1 MLFKLTSAKYL
12 LVAALSLTLVVAIAC
27 GGAEESAPA
36 APAAPAAAAAPKAA
50 APAEKKEAA
59 KPAAKPAAPKA
70 AAAAAP
76 AKKAAPAA
84 AAAPKKKTVNVV
96 QSQAAPTATES
107 TQAVAQKPLL
117 PADQQILKPLRYG
130 CCNTMPYREGGWGRM
145 FMQWTAMQP
154 MKFNKMNGLEP
165 HLALSYELS
174 SDGLTYTLSLDPDAI
189 FQDGTPVTAADVK
202 KAWEF
207 GSMPEQ
213 QVSWGGLVNNLKDV
227 QGIEVVKTGEGTT
240 ASGLVAV
247 DDHTLQIVLNKPDP
261 VYPKKLAQWLMGVW
275 KAAQAEQ
282 DPDWVEHPIG
292 VGPFTVTADL
302 DAKYI
307 ELQRTDNWW
316 KDAPTIIKVELPAV
330 PDKQTQMVMFE
341 NAEVDVIFS
350 SPGFQAEPH
359 DPAHKFHNLLYR
371 IPYGGIYYYALD
383 HSKPPLDDQNMRAAI
398 AHGHDQNLIVKSVF
412 GFGGIPAY
420 GLVTPE
426 TACYQDESEN
436 PGYVYD
442 PDKAREFLGMSKY
455 ADGTIPPMLISLPAG
470 YDDNWVRYT
479 EAMQAQLKENLG
491 LDLKIQ
497 VYERGQTPPDSNFS
511 RRSMGI
517 TTADPAYPIWL
528 QGHSASPTN
537 QSRSKFV
544 DPELDKLIEIGES
557 LGLNDPARCEAWQ
570 AAEKR
575 FLEGYHLLPTI
586 QVNYPYLAA
595 PWVNNFDMSVNNDFS
610 LDVISLSERVF
621 FDLAERRRK

>member
-1 MLFKLTSAKYL
+1 M
-12 LVAALSLTLVVAIAC
+12 VAALSLTLVVAIAC

-117 PADQQILKPLRYG
+117 PDDEQILKPLRYG

-154 MKFNKMNGLEP
+154 MKFDKNNGLQP

-426 TACYQDESEN
+426 TACYMDESMN
-436 PGYVYD
+436 PGYDYD
-442 PDKAREFLGMSKY
+442 PAKARDLLSKSKY
-455 ADGTIPPMLISLPAG
+455 GSGTIPPMLISLPAG

-610 LDVISLSERVF
+610 LDVITLSERVF
-621 FDLAERRRK
+621 FDLPERRRK

>member
-1 MLFKLTSAKYL
+1 MLFKLTSDKYL
-12 LVAALSLTLVVAIAC
+12 LVEALSLTLVVAIAC
-27 GGAEESAPA
+27 GGAEEEA
-36 APAAPAAAAAPKAA
+36 APAAKPAPAPAPKAA
-50 APAEKKEAA
+50 APAEKK
-59 KPAAKPAAPKA
+59 
-70 AAAAAP
+70 
-76 AKKAAPAA
+76 
-84 AAAPKKKTVNVV
+84 TVANTT
-96 QSQAAPTATES
+96 PTES

-117 PADQQILKPLRYG
+117 PDDEQILKPLRYG

-383 HSKPPLDDQNMRAAI
+383 HSKPPLDDTYLRAAI
-398 AHGHDQNLIVKSVF
+398 AHGYDQNLVVKSVF

-426 TACYQDESEN
+426 TACYMDESEN

-544 DPELDKLIEIGES
+544 DPELDKLIEYGES
-557 LGLNDPARCEAWQ
+557 LALDDPARCDAWK
-570 AAEKR
+570 AAETR
-575 FLEGYHLLPTI
+575 FLEGYHLIPTI

>member
-1 MLFKLTSAKYL
+1 M
-12 LVAALSLTLVVAIAC
+12 VAALSLTLVVAIAC
-27 GGAEESAPA
+27 GGAEEEA
-36 APAAPAAAAAPKAA
+36 APAAKPAPAAAPKAA
-50 APAEKKEAA
+50 APAAE
-59 KPAAKPAAPKA
+59 
-70 AAAAAP
+70 
-76 AKKAAPAA
+76 
-84 AAAPKKKTVNVV
+84 KKTVANTT
-96 QSQAAPTATES
+96 PTES

-117 PADQQILKPLRYG
+117 PDAEQILKPLRYG

-154 MKFNKMNGLEP
+154 MKFDKNNELKP
-165 HLALSYELS
+165 HLALSYDLS
-174 SDGLTYTLSLDPDAI
+174 DDGKTYTLNLDPDAI

-213 QVSWGGLVNNLKDV
+213 QVSWGALVSNLKDV
-227 QGIEVVKTGEGTT
+227 QGIDVVKTGEGTT
-240 ASGLVAV
+240 ASGLVVV
-247 DDHTLQIVLNKPDP
+247 DTNTLQIVLNKPDP

-316 KDAPTIIKVELPAV
+316 KDAPTLVKVELPAV

-383 HSKPPLDDQNMRAAI
+383 HSKPPLDDAYVRAAI
-398 AHGHDQNLIVKSVF
+398 AHGYDQNLVVKSVF

-426 TACYQDESEN
+426 TSCYMDESMN

-442 PDKAREFLGMSKY
+442 PEKAREFLGKSKY
-455 ADGTIPPMLISLPAG
+455 GSGTIPPMLISLPAG

-557 LGLNDPARCEAWQ
+557 LGLTDPARCEAWQ

-575 FLEGYHLLPTI
+575 FLEGYHLIPTI

-621 FDLAERRRK
+621 FDLPERRRK

>member
-1 MLFKLTSAKYL
+1 MFNLTSAKYL

-27 GGAEESAPA
+27 GGAEEEA
-36 APAAPAAAAAPKAA
+36 APAAKPAPAPAPKAA
-50 APAEKKEAA
+50 APAEKKTEANTT
-59 KPAAKPAAPKA
+59 P
-70 AAAAAP
+70 
-76 AKKAAPAA
+76 
-84 AAAPKKKTVNVV
+84 
-96 QSQAAPTATES
+96 TES

-117 PADQQILKPLRYG
+117 PDDQQILKPLRYG

-145 FMQWTAMQP
+145 FMQWTSMQP

-165 HLALSYELS
+165 HLALSYDLS

-282 DPDWVEHPIG
+282 DPDWVEHPVG

-426 TACYQDESEN
+426 TACYMDESMN
-436 PGYVYD
+436 PGYDYD
-442 PDKAREFLGMSKY
+442 PAKARDLLSKSKY
-455 ADGTIPPMLISLPAG
+455 GSGTIPPMLISLPAG

-544 DPELDKLIEIGES
+544 DPELDKLIEYGES
-557 LGLNDPARCEAWQ
+557 LALDDPARCDAWK
-570 AAEKR
+570 AAETR
-575 FLEGYHLLPTI
+575 FLEGYHLIPTI

-621 FDLAERRRK
+621 FDLPTRRRK

>member
-1 MLFKLTSAKYL
+1 M
-12 LVAALSLTLVVAIAC
+12 VAALSLTLVVAIAC
-27 GGAEESAPA
+27 GGAEEEA
-36 APAAPAAAAAPKAA
+36 APAAKPAPAPAPKAA
-50 APAEKKEAA
+50 APAEKK
-59 KPAAKPAAPKA
+59 
-70 AAAAAP
+70 
-76 AKKAAPAA
+76 
-84 AAAPKKKTVNVV
+84 TVANTT
-96 QSQAAPTATES
+96 PTES

-117 PADQQILKPLRYG
+117 PDDEQILKPLRYG

-426 TACYQDESEN
+426 TACYMDESMN
-436 PGYVYD
+436 PGYDYD
-442 PDKAREFLGMSKY
+442 PAKARDLLSKSKY
-455 ADGTIPPMLISLPAG
+455 GSGTIPPMLISLPAG

-610 LDVISLSERVF
+610 LDVITLSERVF
-621 FDLAERRRK
+621 FDLPERRRK

>member
-1 MLFKLTSAKYL
+1 M
-12 LVAALSLTLVVAIAC
+12 VAALSLTLVVAIAC
-27 GGAEESAPA
+27 GGAEEEA
-36 APAAPAAAAAPKAA
+36 APAAKPAPAPAPKAA
-50 APAEKKEAA
+50 APAEKK
-59 KPAAKPAAPKA
+59 
-70 AAAAAP
+70 
-76 AKKAAPAA
+76 
-84 AAAPKKKTVNVV
+84 TVANTT
-96 QSQAAPTATES
+96 PTES

-117 PADQQILKPLRYG
+117 PDDEQILKPLRYG

-165 HLALSYELS
+165 NLALSYELS

-383 HSKPPLDDQNMRAAI
+383 HSKPPLDDTYLRAAI
-398 AHGHDQNLIVKSVF
+398 AHGYDQNLVVKSVF

-426 TACYQDESEN
+426 TACYMDESEN

-557 LGLNDPARCEAWQ
+557 LALNDPARCEAWQ

-575 FLEGYHLLPTI
+575 FLEGYHLIPTI

-621 FDLAERRRK
+621 FDLPERRRK

>member
-1 MLFKLTSAKYL
+1 M
-12 LVAALSLTLVVAIAC
+12 VAALSLTLVVAIAC
-27 GGAEESAPA
+27 GGADEEA
-36 APAAPAAAAAPKAA
+36 APAAKPAPAPAPKAA
-50 APAEKKEAA
+50 APAEKKTEANTT
-59 KPAAKPAAPKA
+59 P
-70 AAAAAP
+70 
-76 AKKAAPAA
+76 
-84 AAAPKKKTVNVV
+84 
-96 QSQAAPTATES
+96 TES

-117 PADQQILKPLRYG
+117 PDDQQILKPLRYG

-154 MKFNKMNGLEP
+154 MKFDKMNALTP
-165 HLALSYELS
+165 HLALSYDLS
-174 SDGLTYTLSLDPDAI
+174 ADGLTYTLSLDPDAI

-240 ASGLVAV
+240 ASGLQVV
-247 DDHTLQIVLNKPDP
+247 DTNTLKIVLNKPDP

-383 HSKPPLDDQNMRAAI
+383 HSKPPLDDAYVRAAI

-426 TACYQDESEN
+426 TACYMDETMN
-436 PGYVYD
+436 PGYEYD
-442 PDKAREFLGMSKY
+442 PELAREFIGKSKY
-455 ADGTIPPMLISLPAG
+455 GSGTIPPMLISLPAG

-557 LGLNDPARCEAWQ
+557 LGLTDPARCEAWQ

-575 FLEGYHLLPTI
+575 FLEGYHLIPTI

-610 LDVISLSERVF
+610 LDVITLSERVF

>member
-1 MLFKLTSAKYL
+1 M
-12 LVAALSLTLVVAIAC
+12 VAALSLTLVVAIAC
-27 GGAEESAPA
+27 GGAEEEA
-36 APAAPAAAAAPKAA
+36 APAAKPAPAPAPKAA
-50 APAEKKEAA
+50 APAEKK
-59 KPAAKPAAPKA
+59 
-70 AAAAAP
+70 
-76 AKKAAPAA
+76 
-84 AAAPKKKTVNVV
+84 TVANTT
-96 QSQAAPTATES
+96 PTES

-117 PADQQILKPLRYG
+117 PDDEQILKPLRYG

-154 MKFNKMNGLEP
+154 MKFDKNNGLQP

-383 HSKPPLDDQNMRAAI
+383 HSKPPLDDAYVRAAI

-426 TACYQDESEN
+426 TACYMDESEN

-544 DPELDKLIEIGES
+544 DPELDKLIEYGES
-557 LGLNDPARCEAWQ
+557 LALDDPARCDAWK
-570 AAEKR
+570 AAETR
-575 FLEGYHLLPTI
+575 FLEGYHLIPTI

-610 LDVISLSERVF
+610 LDVITLSERVF
-621 FDLAERRRK
+621 FDLPERRRK

>member
-27 GGAEESAPA
+27 GGAEEA
-36 APAAPAAAAAPKAA
+36 APAAPAPAPAPKAA
-50 APAEKKEAA
+50 APAEKK
-59 KPAAKPAAPKA
+59 
-70 AAAAAP
+70 
-76 AKKAAPAA
+76 
-84 AAAPKKKTVNVV
+84 TVANTT
-96 QSQAAPTATES
+96 PTES

-117 PADQQILKPLRYG
+117 PDDEQILKPLRYG

-154 MKFNKMNGLEP
+154 MKFDKNNGLQP

-383 HSKPPLDDQNMRAAI
+383 HSKPPLDDTYLRAAI
-398 AHGHDQNLIVKSVF
+398 AHGYDQNLVVKSVF

-426 TACYQDESEN
+426 TACYMDESKN

-544 DPELDKLIEIGES
+544 DPELDKLIEYGES
-557 LGLNDPARCEAWQ
+557 LALDDPARCDAWQ
-570 AAEKR
+570 AAETR
-575 FLEGYHLLPTI
+575 FLEGYHLIPTI

-610 LDVISLSERVF
+610 LDVITLSERVF
-621 FDLAERRRK
+621 FDLPERRRK

>member
-1 MLFKLTSAKYL
+1 M
-12 LVAALSLTLVVAIAC
+12 VAALSLTLVVAIAC
-27 GGAEESAPA
+27 GGAEEEA
-36 APAAPAAAAAPKAA
+36 APAAKPAPAPAPKAA
-50 APAEKKEAA
+50 APAEKK
-59 KPAAKPAAPKA
+59 
-70 AAAAAP
+70 
-76 AKKAAPAA
+76 
-84 AAAPKKKTVNVV
+84 TVANTT
-96 QSQAAPTATES
+96 PTES

-117 PADQQILKPLRYG
+117 PDDEQILKPLRYG

-154 MKFNKMNGLEP
+154 MKFDKNNGLQP

-426 TACYQDESEN
+426 TACYMDESEN

-544 DPELDKLIEIGES
+544 DPELDKLIEYGES
-557 LGLNDPARCEAWQ
+557 LGLNDPARCDAWQ

-575 FLEGYHLLPTI
+575 FLEGYHLIPTI

>member
-1 MLFKLTSAKYL
+1 M
-12 LVAALSLTLVVAIAC
+12 VAALSLTLVVAIAC
-27 GGAEESAPA
+27 GGAEEEA
-36 APAAPAAAAAPKAA
+36 APAAKPAPAPAPKAA
-50 APAEKKEAA
+50 APAEKK
-59 KPAAKPAAPKA
+59 
-70 AAAAAP
+70 
-76 AKKAAPAA
+76 
-84 AAAPKKKTVNVV
+84 TVANTT
-96 QSQAAPTATES
+96 PTES

-117 PADQQILKPLRYG
+117 PDDEQILKPLRYG

-145 FMQWTAMQP
+145 FMQWTSMQP

-383 HSKPPLDDQNMRAAI
+383 HSKPPLDDTYLRAAI
-398 AHGHDQNLIVKSVF
+398 AHGYDQNLVVKSVF

-426 TACYQDESEN
+426 TACYMDESMN
-436 PGYVYD
+436 PGYDYD
-442 PDKAREFLGMSKY
+442 PAKARDLLSKSKY
-455 ADGTIPPMLISLPAG
+455 GSGTIPPMLISLPAG

-544 DPELDKLIEIGES
+544 DPELDKLIEYGES
-557 LGLNDPARCEAWQ
+557 LGLNDPARCDAWQ

-575 FLEGYHLLPTI
+575 FLEGYHLIPTI

>member
-27 GGAEESAPA
+27 GGAEEEA
-36 APAAPAAAAAPKAA
+36 APAAKPAPAPAPKAA
-50 APAEKKEAA
+50 APAEKK
-59 KPAAKPAAPKA
+59 
-70 AAAAAP
+70 
-76 AKKAAPAA
+76 
-84 AAAPKKKTVNVV
+84 TVANTT
-96 QSQAAPTATES
+96 PTES

-117 PADQQILKPLRYG
+117 PDDEQILKPLRYG

-383 HSKPPLDDQNMRAAI
+383 HSKPPLDDTYLRAAI
-398 AHGHDQNLIVKSVF
+398 AHGYDQNLVVKSVF

-426 TACYQDESEN
+426 TACYMDESEN

-544 DPELDKLIEIGES
+544 DPELDKLIEYGES
-557 LGLNDPARCEAWQ
+557 LGLNDPARCDAWQ

>member
-1 MLFKLTSAKYL
+1 M
-12 LVAALSLTLVVAIAC
+12 VAALSLTLVVAIAC

-292 VGPFTVTADL
+292 VGPFKVTADL

-383 HSKPPLDDQNMRAAI
+383 HSKPPLADAYVRAAI

-426 TACYQDESEN
+426 TACYMDESEN

-491 LDLKIQ
+491 IDLKIQ

>member
-1 MLFKLTSAKYL
+1 M
-12 LVAALSLTLVVAIAC
+12 VAALSLTLVVAIAC
-27 GGAEESAPA
+27 GGAEEEA
-36 APAAPAAAAAPKAA
+36 APAAKPAPAPAPKAA
-50 APAEKKEAA
+50 APAEKK
-59 KPAAKPAAPKA
+59 
-70 AAAAAP
+70 
-76 AKKAAPAA
+76 
-84 AAAPKKKTVNVV
+84 TVANTT
-96 QSQAAPTATES
+96 PTES

-117 PADQQILKPLRYG
+117 PDDEQILKPLRYG

-154 MKFNKMNGLEP
+154 MKFDKNNGLQP

-426 TACYQDESEN
+426 TACYMDESMN
-436 PGYVYD
+436 PGYDYD
-442 PDKAREFLGMSKY
+442 PAKARDLLSKSKY
-455 ADGTIPPMLISLPAG
+455 GSGTIPPMLISLPAG

-575 FLEGYHLLPTI
+575 FLEGYHLIPTI

-610 LDVISLSERVF
+610 LDVITLSERVF

>member
-1 MLFKLTSAKYL
+1 M
-12 LVAALSLTLVVAIAC
+12 VAALSLTLVVAIAC
-27 GGAEESAPA
+27 GGAEEEA
-36 APAAPAAAAAPKAA
+36 APAAKPAPAPAPKAA
-50 APAEKKEAA
+50 APAEKK
-59 KPAAKPAAPKA
+59 
-70 AAAAAP
+70 
-76 AKKAAPAA
+76 
-84 AAAPKKKTVNVV
+84 TVANTT
-96 QSQAAPTATES
+96 PTES

-117 PADQQILKPLRYG
+117 PDDEQILKPLRYG

-154 MKFNKMNGLEP
+154 MKFDKNNGLQP

-383 HSKPPLDDQNMRAAI
+383 HSKPPLDDTYLRAAI
-398 AHGHDQNLIVKSVF
+398 AHGYDQNLVVKSVF

-426 TACYQDESEN
+426 TACYMDESMN
-436 PGYVYD
+436 PGYEYD
-442 PDKAREFLGMSKY
+442 PELAREFLGKSKY
-455 ADGTIPPMLISLPAG
+455 AGGSVPPMLISLPAG

-557 LGLNDPARCEAWQ
+557 LGLNDPARCDAWQ

-575 FLEGYHLLPTI
+575 FLEGYHLIPTI

>member
-1 MLFKLTSAKYL
+1 M
-12 LVAALSLTLVVAIAC
+12 VAALSLTLVVAIAC
-27 GGAEESAPA
+27 GGAEEEA
-36 APAAPAAAAAPKAA
+36 APAAKPAPAPAPKAA
-50 APAEKKEAA
+50 APAEKK
-59 KPAAKPAAPKA
+59 
-70 AAAAAP
+70 
-76 AKKAAPAA
+76 
-84 AAAPKKKTVNVV
+84 TVANTT
-96 QSQAAPTATES
+96 PTES

-117 PADQQILKPLRYG
+117 PDDEQILKPLRYG

-383 HSKPPLDDQNMRAAI
+383 HSKPPLDDAYVRAAI

-426 TACYQDESEN
+426 TACYMDESMN
-436 PGYVYD
+436 PGYEYD
-442 PDKAREFLGMSKY
+442 PELAREFLGKSKY

>member
-1 MLFKLTSAKYL
+1 M
-12 LVAALSLTLVVAIAC
+12 VAALSLTLVVAIAC
-27 GGAEESAPA
+27 GGAEEEA
-36 APAAPAAAAAPKAA
+36 APAAKPAPAPAPKAA
-50 APAEKKEAA
+50 APAEKKTEANTT
-59 KPAAKPAAPKA
+59 P
-70 AAAAAP
+70 
-76 AKKAAPAA
+76 
-84 AAAPKKKTVNVV
+84 
-96 QSQAAPTATES
+96 TES

-117 PADQQILKPLRYG
+117 PDDQQILKPLRYG

-154 MKFNKMNGLEP
+154 MKFDKNNEIQP
-165 HLALSYELS
+165 HLALSYDLS
-174 SDGLTYTLSLDPDAI
+174 SDGKTYTLSLDPDAI

-240 ASGLVAV
+240 ASGLVVV
-247 DDHTLQIVLNKPDP
+247 DTNTLQIVLNKPDP

-282 DPDWVEHPIG
+282 DPDWVEHPVG

-383 HSKPPLDDQNMRAAI
+383 HSKPPLDDTYMRAAI

-426 TACYQDESEN
+426 TACYMDETMN
-436 PGYVYD
+436 PGYEYD
-442 PDKAREFLGMSKY
+442 PELAREFIGKSKY
-455 ADGTIPPMLISLPAG
+455 AGGSIPPMLISLPAG

-557 LGLNDPARCEAWQ
+557 LGLTDPARCEAWQ

-575 FLEGYHLLPTI
+575 FLSGYHLIPTI

-621 FDLAERRRK
+621 FDLPTRRRK

>member
-1 MLFKLTSAKYL
+1 M
-12 LVAALSLTLVVAIAC
+12 VAALSLTLVVAIAC
-27 GGAEESAPA
+27 GGAEEEA
-36 APAAPAAAAAPKAA
+36 APAAKPAPAPAPKAA
-50 APAEKKEAA
+50 APAEKK
-59 KPAAKPAAPKA
+59 
-70 AAAAAP
+70 
-76 AKKAAPAA
+76 
-84 AAAPKKKTVNVV
+84 TVANTT
-96 QSQAAPTATES
+96 PTES

-117 PADQQILKPLRYG
+117 PDDEQILKPLRYG

-240 ASGLVAV
+240 ASGLIAV

-426 TACYQDESEN
+426 TACYMDESKN

-544 DPELDKLIEIGES
+544 DPELDKLIEYGES
-557 LGLNDPARCEAWQ
+557 LGLNDPARCAAWQ

-610 LDVISLSERVF
+610 LDVITLSERVF
-621 FDLAERRRK
+621 FDLPERRRK

>member
-1 MLFKLTSAKYL
+1 M
-12 LVAALSLTLVVAIAC
+12 VAALSLTLVVAIAC
-27 GGAEESAPA
+27 GGADEEA
-36 APAAPAAAAAPKAA
+36 APAAKPAPAPAPKAA

-59 KPAAKPAAPKA
+59 KPAPAPKKEEAAPKRA
-70 AAAAAP
+70 AASF
-76 AKKAAPAA
+76 
-84 AAAPKKKTVNVV
+84 TVAGGIK
-96 QSQAAPTATES
+96 AAPTATES
-107 TQAVAQKPLL
+107 SQAIPQKPLL

-154 MKFNKMNGLEP
+154 MKFDKMNALTP
-165 HLALSYELS
+165 HLALSYDLS
-174 SDGLTYTLSLDPDAI
+174 ADGLTYTLSLDPDAI

-240 ASGLVAV
+240 ASGLQVV
-247 DDHTLQIVLNKPDP
+247 DTNTLKIVLNKPDP

-383 HSKPPLDDQNMRAAI
+383 HSKPPLDDTFMRAAI

-426 TACYQDESEN
+426 TACYMDESMN
-436 PGYVYD
+436 PGYEYD
-442 PDKAREFLGMSKY
+442 PAKARGLLAASKY
-455 ADGTIPPMLISLPAG
+455 GSGTIPPMLISLPAG

-544 DPELDKLIEIGES
+544 DPELDKLIEHGES
-557 LGLNDPARCEAWQ
+557 LGLTDPARCAAWK
-570 AAEKR
+570 AAETR
-575 FLEGYHLLPTI
+575 FLQGYHLIPTI

-621 FDLAERRRK
+621 FDLPTRRRK

>member
-1 MLFKLTSAKYL
+1 M
-12 LVAALSLTLVVAIAC
+12 VAALSLTLVVAIAC
-27 GGAEESAPA
+27 GGAEEEA
-36 APAAPAAAAAPKAA
+36 APAAKPAPAPAPKAA
-50 APAEKKEAA
+50 APAEKK
-59 KPAAKPAAPKA
+59 
-70 AAAAAP
+70 
-76 AKKAAPAA
+76 
-84 AAAPKKKTVNVV
+84 TVANTT
-96 QSQAAPTATES
+96 PTES

-117 PADQQILKPLRYG
+117 PDDEQILKPLRYG

-154 MKFNKMNGLEP
+154 MKFDKNNGLQP

-426 TACYQDESEN
+426 TACYMDESMN
-436 PGYVYD
+436 PGYDYD
-442 PDKAREFLGMSKY
+442 PAKARDLLSKSKY
-455 ADGTIPPMLISLPAG
+455 GSGTIPPMLISLPAG

-544 DPELDKLIEIGES
+544 DPEFDKLIEYGES
-557 LGLNDPARCEAWQ
+557 LALDDPARCDAWK
-570 AAEKR
+570 AAETR
-575 FLEGYHLLPTI
+575 FLEGYHLIPTI

-610 LDVISLSERVF
+610 LDVITLSERVF

>member
-27 GGAEESAPA
+27 GGAEEEA
-36 APAAPAAAAAPKAA
+36 APAAKPAPAPAPKAA
-50 APAEKKEAA
+50 APAEKK
-59 KPAAKPAAPKA
+59 
-70 AAAAAP
+70 
-76 AKKAAPAA
+76 
-84 AAAPKKKTVNVV
+84 TVANTT
-96 QSQAAPTATES
+96 PTES

-117 PADQQILKPLRYG
+117 PDDEQILKPLRYG

-292 VGPFTVTADL
+292 VGPFKVTADL

-426 TACYQDESEN
+426 TACYMDESKN

-544 DPELDKLIEIGES
+544 DPELDKLIEYGES
-557 LGLNDPARCEAWQ
+557 LGLDDPARCDAWQ
-570 AAEKR
+570 AAETR
-575 FLEGYHLLPTI
+575 FLEGYHLIPTI

-610 LDVISLSERVF
+610 LDVITLSERVF
-621 FDLAERRRK
+621 FDLPERRRK

>member
-1 MLFKLTSAKYL
+1 MCLRDR
-12 LVAALSLTLVVAIAC
+12 AA
-27 GGAEESAPA
+27 
-36 APAAPAAAAAPKAA
+36 
-50 APAEKKEAA
+50 
-59 KPAAKPAAPKA
+59 PAAKPAPAPAPKA
-70 AAAAAP
+70 AGP
-76 AKKAAPAA
+76 AE
-84 AAAPKKKTVNVV
+84 KKTVANTT
-96 QSQAAPTATES
+96 PTES

-117 PADQQILKPLRYG
+117 PDDEQILKPLRYG

-292 VGPFTVTADL
+292 VGPFKVTADL

-383 HSKPPLDDQNMRAAI
+383 HSKPPLDDAYVRAAI
-398 AHGHDQNLIVKSVF
+398 AHGYDQNLVVKSVF

-426 TACYQDESEN
+426 TACYMDESMN
-436 PGYVYD
+436 PGYDYD
-442 PDKAREFLGMSKY
+442 PELAREFLGKSKY
-455 ADGTIPPMLISLPAG
+455 AGGSVPPMLISLPAG

-544 DPELDKLIEIGES
+544 DPELDKLIEYGES
-557 LGLNDPARCEAWQ
+557 LGLDDPARCDAWK
-570 AAEKR
+570 AAETR

-610 LDVISLSERVF
+610 LDVITLSERVF

>member
-1 MLFKLTSAKYL
+1 M
-12 LVAALSLTLVVAIAC
+12 VAALSLTLVVAIAC
-27 GGAEESAPA
+27 GGAEEEA
-36 APAAPAAAAAPKAA
+36 APAAKPAPAPAPKAA
-50 APAEKKEAA
+50 APAEKK
-59 KPAAKPAAPKA
+59 
-70 AAAAAP
+70 
-76 AKKAAPAA
+76 
-84 AAAPKKKTVNVV
+84 TVANTT
-96 QSQAAPTATES
+96 PTES

-117 PADQQILKPLRYG
+117 PDDEQILKPLRYG

-154 MKFNKMNGLEP
+154 MKFDKNNGLQP

-292 VGPFTVTADL
+292 VGPFKVTADL

-426 TACYQDESEN
+426 TACYMDESEN

-544 DPELDKLIEIGES
+544 DPELDKLIEYGES
-557 LGLNDPARCEAWQ
+557 LALDDPARCDAWK
-570 AAEKR
+570 AAETR
-575 FLEGYHLLPTI
+575 FLEGYHLIPTI

-621 FDLAERRRK
+621 FDLPERRRK

>member
-27 GGAEESAPA
+27 GGAEEEA
-36 APAAPAAAAAPKAA
+36 APAPAPAPAPKAA
-50 APAEKKEAA
+50 APAEKKEEAA
-59 KPAAKPAAPKA
+59 KPAPAPKKEEAAP
-70 AAAAAP
+70 
-76 AKKAAPAA
+76 KKAAPSFKVAGGI
-84 AAAPKKKTVNVV
+84 K
-96 QSQAAPTATES
+96 AAPTATES
-107 TQAVAQKPLL
+107 SQAVPQKPLL

-292 VGPFTVTADL
+292 VGPFTVTADF

-426 TACYQDESEN
+426 TACYMDESMN
-436 PGYVYD
+436 PGYEYD
-442 PDKAREFLGMSKY
+442 PAKARDLLSKSKY
-455 ADGTIPPMLISLPAG
+455 GSGTIPPMLISLPAG

-610 LDVISLSERVF
+610 LDVITLSERVF
-621 FDLAERRRK
+621 FDLPERRRK

>member
-1 MLFKLTSAKYL
+1 
-12 LVAALSLTLVVAIAC
+12 
-27 GGAEESAPA
+27 
-36 APAAPAAAAAPKAA
+36 
-50 APAEKKEAA
+50 
-59 KPAAKPAAPKA
+59 
-70 AAAAAP
+70 
-76 AKKAAPAA
+76 
-84 AAAPKKKTVNVV
+84 
-96 QSQAAPTATES
+96 
-107 TQAVAQKPLL
+107 
-117 PADQQILKPLRYG
+117 
-130 CCNTMPYREGGWGRM
+130 MPYREGGWGRM

-154 MKFNKMNGLEP
+154 MKFDKNNGLQP

-426 TACYQDESEN
+426 TACYMDESMN
-436 PGYVYD
+436 PGYDYD
-442 PDKAREFLGMSKY
+442 PAKARDLLSKSKY
-455 ADGTIPPMLISLPAG
+455 GSGTIPPMLISLPAG

-557 LGLNDPARCEAWQ
+557 LGLNDPARCDAWQ

-575 FLEGYHLLPTI
+575 FLEGYHLIPTI

>member
-1 MLFKLTSAKYL
+1 M
-12 LVAALSLTLVVAIAC
+12 VAALSLTLVVAIAC
-27 GGAEESAPA
+27 GGAEEEA
-36 APAAPAAAAAPKAA
+36 APAAKPAPAPAPKAA
-50 APAEKKEAA
+50 APAEKK
-59 KPAAKPAAPKA
+59 
-70 AAAAAP
+70 
-76 AKKAAPAA
+76 
-84 AAAPKKKTVNVV
+84 TVANTT
-96 QSQAAPTATES
+96 PTES

-117 PADQQILKPLRYG
+117 PDDEQILKPLRYG

-292 VGPFTVTADL
+292 VGPFKVTADL

-383 HSKPPLDDQNMRAAI
+383 HSKPPLDDAYVRAAI
-398 AHGHDQNLIVKSVF
+398 AHGYDQNLVVKSVF

-426 TACYQDESEN
+426 TACYMDESMN
-436 PGYVYD
+436 PGYEYD
-442 PDKAREFLGMSKY
+442 PELAREFLGKSKY
-455 ADGTIPPMLISLPAG
+455 AGGSVPPMLISLPAG

-544 DPELDKLIEIGES
+544 DPELDKLIEYGES
-557 LGLNDPARCEAWQ
+557 LGLDDPARCDAWK
-570 AAEKR
+570 AAETR

-610 LDVISLSERVF
+610 LDVITLSERVF
-621 FDLAERRRK
+621 FDLPERRRK

>member
-1 MLFKLTSAKYL
+1 M
-12 LVAALSLTLVVAIAC
+12 VAALSLTLVVAIAC
-27 GGAEESAPA
+27 GGAEEEA
-36 APAAPAAAAAPKAA
+36 APAAKPAPAPAPKAA
-50 APAEKKEAA
+50 APAEKK
-59 KPAAKPAAPKA
+59 
-70 AAAAAP
+70 
-76 AKKAAPAA
+76 
-84 AAAPKKKTVNVV
+84 TVANTT
-96 QSQAAPTATES
+96 PTES

-117 PADQQILKPLRYG
+117 PDDEQILKPLRYG

-426 TACYQDESEN
+426 TACYMDESKN

-544 DPELDKLIEIGES
+544 DPELDKLIEYGES
-557 LGLNDPARCEAWQ
+557 LALDDPARCDAWQ
-570 AAEKR
+570 AAETR
-575 FLEGYHLLPTI
+575 FLEGYHLIPTI

>member
-1 MLFKLTSAKYL
+1 M
-12 LVAALSLTLVVAIAC
+12 VAALSLTLVVAIAC
-27 GGAEESAPA
+27 GGAEEEA
-36 APAAPAAAAAPKAA
+36 APAAKPAPAPAPKAA
-50 APAEKKEAA
+50 APAEKK
-59 KPAAKPAAPKA
+59 
-70 AAAAAP
+70 
-76 AKKAAPAA
+76 
-84 AAAPKKKTVNVV
+84 TVANTT
-96 QSQAAPTATES
+96 PTES

-117 PADQQILKPLRYG
+117 PADQQVLKPLRYG

-154 MKFNKMNGLEP
+154 MKFDKNNGLQP

-383 HSKPPLDDQNMRAAI
+383 HSKPPLDDAYVRAAI
-398 AHGHDQNLIVKSVF
+398 AHGYDQNLVVKSVF

-426 TACYQDESEN
+426 TACYMDESMN
-436 PGYVYD
+436 PGYDYD
-442 PDKAREFLGMSKY
+442 PAKARDLLSKSKY
-455 ADGTIPPMLISLPAG
+455 GSGTIPPMLISLPAG

-544 DPELDKLIEIGES
+544 DPELDKLIEYGES
-557 LGLNDPARCEAWQ
+557 LGLNDPARCDAWQ

-575 FLEGYHLLPTI
+575 FLEGYHLIPTI

>member
-1 MLFKLTSAKYL
+1 M
-12 LVAALSLTLVVAIAC
+12 VAALSLTLVVAIAC
-27 GGAEESAPA
+27 GGADEEA
-36 APAAPAAAAAPKAA
+36 APAAKPAPAPAPKAA

-59 KPAAKPAAPKA
+59 KPAPAPKKEEAAPKRA
-70 AAAAAP
+70 AASF
-76 AKKAAPAA
+76 
-84 AAAPKKKTVNVV
+84 TVAGGIK
-96 QSQAAPTATES
+96 AAPTATES
-107 TQAVAQKPLL
+107 SQAIPQKPLL

-154 MKFNKMNGLEP
+154 MKFDKNNEIQP
-165 HLALSYELS
+165 HLALSYDLS
-174 SDGLTYTLSLDPDAI
+174 ADGLTYTLSLDPDAI

-240 ASGLVAV
+240 ASGLQVV
-247 DDHTLQIVLNKPDP
+247 DTNTLKIVLNKPDP

-282 DPDWVEHPIG
+282 DPDWVEHPVG

-383 HSKPPLDDQNMRAAI
+383 HSKPPLDDTFMRAAI

-426 TACYQDESEN
+426 TACYMDESMN
-436 PGYVYD
+436 PGYEYD
-442 PDKAREFLGMSKY
+442 PAKARGLLAASKY
-455 ADGTIPPMLISLPAG
+455 GSGTIPPMLISLPAG

-544 DPELDKLIEIGES
+544 DPELDKLIEHGES
-557 LGLNDPARCEAWQ
+557 LGLTDPARCAAWK
-570 AAEKR
+570 AAETR
-575 FLEGYHLLPTI
+575 FLQGYHLIPTI

-621 FDLAERRRK
+621 FDLPERRRK

>member
-1 MLFKLTSAKYL
+1 M
-12 LVAALSLTLVVAIAC
+12 VAALSLTLVVAIAC
-27 GGAEESAPA
+27 GGAEEEA
-36 APAAPAAAAAPKAA
+36 APAAKPAPAPAPKAA
-50 APAEKKEAA
+50 APAEKK
-59 KPAAKPAAPKA
+59 
-70 AAAAAP
+70 
-76 AKKAAPAA
+76 
-84 AAAPKKKTVNVV
+84 TVANTT
-96 QSQAAPTATES
+96 PTES

-117 PADQQILKPLRYG
+117 PDDEQILKPLRYG

-154 MKFNKMNGLEP
+154 MKFDKNNGLQP

-292 VGPFTVTADL
+292 VGPFKVTADL

-426 TACYQDESEN
+426 TACYMDESMN
-436 PGYVYD
+436 PGYEYD
-442 PDKAREFLGMSKY
+442 PAKARDLLSKSKY
-455 ADGTIPPMLISLPAG
+455 GSGTIPPMLISLPAG

-544 DPELDKLIEIGES
+544 DPELDKLIEYGES
-557 LGLNDPARCEAWQ
+557 LGLNDPARCDAWQ

-610 LDVISLSERVF
+610 LDVITLSERVF

>member
-27 GGAEESAPA
+27 GGAEEEA
-36 APAAPAAAAAPKAA
+36 APAAKPAPAPAPKAA
-50 APAEKKEAA
+50 APAEKK
-59 KPAAKPAAPKA
+59 
-70 AAAAAP
+70 
-76 AKKAAPAA
+76 
-84 AAAPKKKTVNVV
+84 TVANTT
-96 QSQAAPTATES
+96 PTES

-117 PADQQILKPLRYG
+117 PDDEQILKPLRYG

-154 MKFNKMNGLEP
+154 MKFDKNNGLEP

-292 VGPFTVTADL
+292 VGPFKVTADL

-383 HSKPPLDDQNMRAAI
+383 HSKPPLDDAYVRAAI

-426 TACYQDESEN
+426 TACYMDESMN
-436 PGYVYD
+436 PGYEYD
-442 PDKAREFLGMSKY
+442 PAKARDLLSKSKY
-455 ADGTIPPMLISLPAG
+455 GSGTIPPMLISLPAG

-544 DPELDKLIEIGES
+544 DPELDKLIEYGES
-557 LGLNDPARCEAWQ
+557 LGLNDPARCDAWQ

-575 FLEGYHLLPTI
+575 FLEGYHLIPTI

-610 LDVISLSERVF
+610 LDVITLSERVF
-621 FDLAERRRK
+621 FDLPERRRK

>member
-1 MLFKLTSAKYL
+1 M
-12 LVAALSLTLVVAIAC
+12 VAALSLTLVVAIAC
-27 GGAEESAPA
+27 GGAEEEA
-36 APAAPAAAAAPKAA
+36 APAAKPAPAPAPKAA
-50 APAEKKEAA
+50 APAEKK
-59 KPAAKPAAPKA
+59 
-70 AAAAAP
+70 
-76 AKKAAPAA
+76 
-84 AAAPKKKTVNVV
+84 TVANTT
-96 QSQAAPTATES
+96 PTES

-117 PADQQILKPLRYG
+117 PDDEQILKPLRYG

-154 MKFNKMNGLEP
+154 MKFDKNNGLQP

-383 HSKPPLDDQNMRAAI
+383 HSKPPLDDTYLRAAI
-398 AHGHDQNLIVKSVF
+398 AHGYDQNLVVKSVF

-426 TACYQDESEN
+426 TACYMDESEN

-575 FLEGYHLLPTI
+575 FLEGYHLIPTI

>member
-1 MLFKLTSAKYL
+1 M
-12 LVAALSLTLVVAIAC
+12 VAALSLTLVVAIAC
-27 GGAEESAPA
+27 GGAEEEA
-36 APAAPAAAAAPKAA
+36 APAPAPAPAPKAA
-50 APAEKKEAA
+50 APAEKKEEAA
-59 KPAAKPAAPKA
+59 KPAPAPKKEEAAP
-70 AAAAAP
+70 
-76 AKKAAPAA
+76 KKAAPSFKVACGI
-84 AAAPKKKTVNVV
+84 K
-96 QSQAAPTATES
+96 AAPTATES
-107 TQAVAQKPLL
+107 SQAVPQKPLL

-292 VGPFTVTADL
+292 VGPFKVTADL

-383 HSKPPLDDQNMRAAI
+383 HSKPPLDDTYLRAAI
-398 AHGHDQNLIVKSVF
+398 AHGYDQNLVVKSVF

-426 TACYQDESEN
+426 TACYMDESMN
-436 PGYVYD
+436 PGYEYD
-442 PDKAREFLGMSKY
+442 PAKARDLLSKSKY
-455 ADGTIPPMLISLPAG
+455 GSGTIPPMLISLPAG

-544 DPELDKLIEIGES
+544 DPELDKLIEYGES
-557 LGLNDPARCEAWQ
+557 LGLDDPARCDAWK
-570 AAEKR
+570 AAETR

-595 PWVNNFDMSVNNDFS
+595 PRVNNFDMSVNNDFS
-610 LDVISLSERVF
+610 LDVITLSERVF
-621 FDLAERRRK
+621 FDLPERRRK

>member
-1 MLFKLTSAKYL
+1 M
-12 LVAALSLTLVVAIAC
+12 VAALSLTLVVAIAC
-27 GGAEESAPA
+27 GGADEEA
-36 APAAPAAAAAPKAA
+36 APAAKPAPAPAPKAA
-50 APAEKKEAA
+50 APAEKKTEANTT
-59 KPAAKPAAPKA
+59 P
-70 AAAAAP
+70 
-76 AKKAAPAA
+76 
-84 AAAPKKKTVNVV
+84 
-96 QSQAAPTATES
+96 TES

-117 PADQQILKPLRYG
+117 PDDQQILKPLRYG

-154 MKFNKMNGLEP
+154 MKFDKNNELKP
-165 HLALSYELS
+165 HLALSYDLS
-174 SDGLTYTLSLDPDAI
+174 DDGKTYTLNLDPDAI

-213 QVSWGGLVNNLKDV
+213 QVSWGALVSNLKDV
-227 QGIEVVKTGEGTT
+227 QGIDVVKTGEGTT
-240 ASGLVAV
+240 ASGLVVV
-247 DDHTLQIVLNKPDP
+247 DTNTLQIVLNKPDP

-383 HSKPPLDDQNMRAAI
+383 HSKPPLDDAYVRAAI
-398 AHGHDQNLIVKSVF
+398 AHGYDQNLVVKSVF

-426 TACYQDESEN
+426 TACYMDESMN
-436 PGYVYD
+436 PGYEYD
-442 PDKAREFLGMSKY
+442 PELAREFIGKSKY
-455 ADGTIPPMLISLPAG
+455 AGGKIPPMLISLPAG

-557 LGLNDPARCEAWQ
+557 LGLTDPARCEAWQ

-575 FLEGYHLLPTI
+575 FLSGYHLIPTI

-621 FDLAERRRK
+621 FDLPERRRK

>member
-383 HSKPPLDDQNMRAAI
+383 HSKPPLDDAYMRAAI

-426 TACYQDESEN
+426 TACYMDESMN
-436 PGYVYD
+436 PGYEYD
-442 PDKAREFLGMSKY
+442 PELAREFLGKSKY
-455 ADGTIPPMLISLPAG
+455 AGGSVPPMLISLPAG

-544 DPELDKLIEIGES
+544 DPELDKLIEYGES
-557 LGLNDPARCEAWQ
+557 LGLDDPARCDAWK
-570 AAEKR
+570 AAETR

>member
-1 MLFKLTSAKYL
+1 M
-12 LVAALSLTLVVAIAC
+12 VAALSLTLVVAIAC
-27 GGAEESAPA
+27 GGAEEEA
-36 APAAPAAAAAPKAA
+36 APAAKPAPAPAPKAA
-50 APAEKKEAA
+50 APAEKK
-59 KPAAKPAAPKA
+59 
-70 AAAAAP
+70 
-76 AKKAAPAA
+76 
-84 AAAPKKKTVNVV
+84 TVANTT
-96 QSQAAPTATES
+96 PTES

-117 PADQQILKPLRYG
+117 PDDEQILKPLRYG

-154 MKFNKMNGLEP
+154 MKFDKNNGLQP

-426 TACYQDESEN
+426 TACYMDESMN
-436 PGYVYD
+436 PGYEYD
-442 PDKAREFLGMSKY
+442 PELAREFLGKSKY
-455 ADGTIPPMLISLPAG
+455 AGGTVPPMLISLPAG

-575 FLEGYHLLPTI
+575 FLEGYHLIPTI

>member
-27 GGAEESAPA
+27 GGAEEEA
-36 APAAPAAAAAPKAA
+36 APAAKPAPAPAPKAA
-50 APAEKKEAA
+50 APAEKK
-59 KPAAKPAAPKA
+59 
-70 AAAAAP
+70 
-76 AKKAAPAA
+76 
-84 AAAPKKKTVNVV
+84 TVANTT
-96 QSQAAPTATES
+96 PTES

-117 PADQQILKPLRYG
+117 PDDEQILKPLRYG

-383 HSKPPLDDQNMRAAI
+383 HSKPPLDDQYMRAAI

-426 TACYQDESEN
+426 TACYMDESMN
-436 PGYVYD
+436 PGYDYD
-442 PDKAREFLGMSKY
+442 PAKARDLLSKSKY
-455 ADGTIPPMLISLPAG
+455 GSGTIPPMLISLPAG

-544 DPELDKLIEIGES
+544 DPELDKLIEYGES
-557 LGLNDPARCEAWQ
+557 LALDDPARCDAWK
-570 AAEKR
+570 AAETR
-575 FLEGYHLLPTI
+575 FLEGYHLIPTI

-610 LDVISLSERVF
+610 LDVITLSERVF

>member
-1 MLFKLTSAKYL
+1 M
-12 LVAALSLTLVVAIAC
+12 VAALSLTLVVAIAW
-27 GGAEESAPA
+27 GGAEEEA
-36 APAAPAAAAAPKAA
+36 APAAKPAPAPAPKAA
-50 APAEKKEAA
+50 APAEKK
-59 KPAAKPAAPKA
+59 
-70 AAAAAP
+70 
-76 AKKAAPAA
+76 
-84 AAAPKKKTVNVV
+84 TVANTT
-96 QSQAAPTATES
+96 PTES

-117 PADQQILKPLRYG
+117 PDDEQILKPLRYG

-292 VGPFTVTADL
+292 VGPFKVTADL

-383 HSKPPLDDQNMRAAI
+383 HSKPPLDDAYVRAAI

-426 TACYQDESEN
+426 TACYMDESMN
-436 PGYVYD
+436 PGYDYD
-442 PDKAREFLGMSKY
+442 PAKARDLLSKSKY
-455 ADGTIPPMLISLPAG
+455 GSGTIPPMLISLPAG

-544 DPELDKLIEIGES
+544 DPELDKLIEYGES
-557 LGLNDPARCEAWQ
+557 LGLNDPARCDAWQ

-610 LDVISLSERVF
+610 LDVITLSERVF
-621 FDLAERRRK
+621 FDLPERRRK

>member
-1 MLFKLTSAKYL
+1 M
-12 LVAALSLTLVVAIAC
+12 VAALSLTLVVAIAC

-84 AAAPKKKTVNVV
+84 AAAPKKRTVNVV

-117 PADQQILKPLRYG
+117 PDDEQILKPLRYG

-426 TACYQDESEN
+426 TACYMDESMN
-436 PGYVYD
+436 PGYDYD
-442 PDKAREFLGMSKY
+442 PAKARDLLSKSKY
-455 ADGTIPPMLISLPAG
+455 GSGTIPPMLISLPAG

-544 DPELDKLIEIGES
+544 DPELDKLIEYGES
-557 LGLNDPARCEAWQ
+557 LGLNDPARCDAWQ

-575 FLEGYHLLPTI
+575 FLEGYHLIPTI

-610 LDVISLSERVF
+610 LDVITLSERVF
-621 FDLAERRRK
+621 FDLPERRRK

>member
-1 MLFKLTSAKYL
+1 M
-12 LVAALSLTLVVAIAC
+12 VAALSLTLVVAIAC
-27 GGAEESAPA
+27 GGADEEA
-36 APAAPAAAAAPKAA
+36 APAAKPAPAPAPKAA

-59 KPAAKPAAPKA
+59 KPAPAPKKEEAAPKRA
-70 AAAAAP
+70 AASF
-76 AKKAAPAA
+76 
-84 AAAPKKKTVNVV
+84 TVAGGIK
-96 QSQAAPTATES
+96 AAPTATES
-107 TQAVAQKPLL
+107 SQAIPQKPLL

-154 MKFNKMNGLEP
+154 MKFDKMNALTP
-165 HLALSYELS
+165 HLALSYDLS
-174 SDGLTYTLSLDPDAI
+174 ADGLTYTLSLDPDAI

-240 ASGLVAV
+240 ASGLQVV
-247 DDHTLQIVLNKPDP
+247 DTNTLKIVLNKPDP

-383 HSKPPLDDQNMRAAI
+383 HSKPPLDDTFMRAAI

-426 TACYQDESEN
+426 TACYMDESMN
-436 PGYVYD
+436 PGYEYD
-442 PDKAREFLGMSKY
+442 PAKARGLLAASKY
-455 ADGTIPPMLISLPAG
+455 GSGTIPPMLISLPAG

-544 DPELDKLIEIGES
+544 DPELDKLIEHGES
-557 LGLNDPARCEAWQ
+557 LGLTDPARCAAWK
-570 AAEKR
+570 AAETR
-575 FLEGYHLLPTI
+575 FLQGYHLIPTI

-621 FDLAERRRK
+621 FDLPERRRK